1 MAFIRV
7 HLAVLLSI
15 ILDKNTVHFEGEQL
29 TSVATI
35 APNQTQLVR
44 CYCFSLKWKSSGAPQ
59 LTVCL
64 P

>member
-35 APNQTQLVR
+35 ALNQTQLVR
-44 CYCFSLKWKSSGAPQ
+44 CYCFSLK
-59 LTVCL
+59 
-64 P
+64 